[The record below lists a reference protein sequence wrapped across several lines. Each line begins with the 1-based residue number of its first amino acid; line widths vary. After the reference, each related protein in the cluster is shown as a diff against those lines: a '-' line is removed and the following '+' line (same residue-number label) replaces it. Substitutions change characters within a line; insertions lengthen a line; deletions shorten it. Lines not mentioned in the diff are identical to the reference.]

1 MLQPRLRKWSHFA
14 APMRLPGRLPLPYV
28 LHLQSV
34 LSPCTRKARKRT
46 IRLRQKHDQPRPR
59 HLHAVNAASDNT
71 APKDALLLRQC
82 ATVAARKDTGLTRK
96 AVQPRLSSVKPAAA
110 MGTSRDS
117 ASLPRSRV
125 SIPRSLSLRRRRQTV
140 ALPSMWCERGL
151 HQWAPGLLSSEQ
163 AGSGEY
169 SRLHESILYLLLL

>member
-1 MLQPRLRKWSHFA
+1 
-14 APMRLPGRLPLPYV
+14 MRLPGRLPLPYV
-28 LHLQSV
+28 LPLQSV
-34 LSPCTRKARKRT
+34 MSPCTRKARKRT

-59 HLHAVNAASDNT
+59 HLLHAVNAASDNT

-96 AVQPRLSSVKPAAA
+96 AVQPRLSSVKHAAA

-117 ASLPRSRV
+117 ANLPRSRV
-125 SIPRSLSLRRRRQTV
+125 TIPRSLSLRRRRQTV

-151 HQWAPGLLSSEQ
+151 HQWAPGLLSSQQ
-163 AGSGEY
+163 AGYGEY
-169 SRLHESILYLLLL
+169 SRPHESSLYLLLLSVSS